1 MKVNRNYY
9 PKERDTELKK
19 GDVVVAT
26 INGILNYNDYPANSP
41 LDETITYVKSKSV
54 DLPFNDLAI
63 ITPEAENSTN
73 IYAQKMDFNTGK
85 YTNLMMMSSPYTY
98 NSMLLA
104 GDSGSDP
111 TFTNTFGI
119 PSYNGSSI
127 FEWGY
132 NIDTSNTTTF
142 LRNAY
147 VYTGFDYRM
156 FLLTPYIEAYKT
168 PLGIKDTTVTD
179 NQFGGYYSEWDS
191 TIYPYVT
198 AVYLLPVKSKYS
210 PPGTYSFL
218 SFPQFSFKNY
228 DFSTERNS
236 YNENYSKLD
245 NTSLTISSLLIPSR
259 VEGLPAIPLFGGC
272 SKRTLKPTVK
282 FKKNPQYSYCYPF
295 FFVNS
300 DYITNVTYGNETTPE
315 GGTYILS
322 SNKITKEVIEKW
334 TNAFGLYWAED
345 KKTAET
351 ADLGKDCTNPKIH
364 LPVIDENGV
373 ATGKSETGKNT
384 TKLPQSGWTNP
395 NDVFNKNNVRPDDDN
410 DYTTKQDLNKPS
422 VSPIGSFTRTY
433 AISGENVK
441 LLSDKIWSGDDTAFK
456 TFIDGLALMGENPIN
471 SIIDIRFYPFEIPNL
486 GNTNKIVL
494 GRNNTGIVG
503 YPLASVDN
511 NIITFGT
518 AKILEKY
525 NCFLDYP
532 PYTKAELIIPNV
544 GSVEL
549 DLTKVM
555 GKNIKLQ
562 VIVDYV
568 TGACTAVV
576 FADNTIIH
584 TLAGTIAIEVPITG
598 TNSAQYAS
606 SVTNSL
612 LSLPSSIGSA
622 ATGISS
628 GNAAQAVS
636 GITGTIGA
644 VGNIISTPLPIS
656 SKNSA
661 TPMCSLFLPQYA
673 YIRVTRP
680 TFEEP
685 DTYKSTFGYAC
696 NLSKRLG
703 DMSGYVV
710 CQNPIIENISA
721 TSDEINMI
729 VQYLESGVII

>member
-9 PKERDTELKK
+9 PTSKDIEYKK
-19 GDVVVAT
+19 GDTVIAT
-26 INGILNYNDYPANSP
+26 GNGPLNYNDYPANFP
-41 LDETITYVKSKSV
+41 LDNSATYVKAKST
-54 DLPFNDLAI
+54 DLPCSRFSVVTPSRI
-63 ITPEAENSTN
+63 IDGAETATTFYN
-73 IYAQKMDFNTGK
+73 QKIQLTSEKYLNLLGANNWGFGNVIEERYFRKLNGTTG
-85 YTNLMMMSSPYTY
+85 YEY
-98 NSMLLA
+98 
-104 GDSGSDP
+104 
-111 TFTNTFGI
+111 
-119 PSYNGSSI
+119 
-127 FEWGY
+127 GY
-132 NIDTSNTTTF
+132 NIDTSTTSYIPYNICVATSF
-142 LRNAY
+142 SFTAQCAY
-147 VYTGFDYRM
+147 ISITATKYPNSNVDLHPEEFFNGGF
-156 FLLTPYIEAYKT
+156 
-168 PLGIKDTTVTD
+168 
-179 NQFGGYYSEWDS
+179 SEWDS
-191 TIYPYVT
+191 TAFPYVSGVVYCPSITKYNSLLT
-198 AVYLLPVKSKYS
+198 ARVYPFAQL
-210 PPGTYSFL
+210 
-218 SFPQFSFKNY
+218 SFKNY
-228 DFSTERNS
+228 DYNIDRAKYDDDYTVKHDTTTLLISNFGVDNAAERNG
-236 YNENYSKLD
+236 
-245 NTSLTISSLLIPSR
+245 II
-259 VEGLPAIPLFGGC
+259 LFGEVL
-272 SKRTLKPTVK
+272 SPYNAYKPLKN
-282 FKKNPQYSYCYPF
+282 NPQTNYGDPF
-295 FFVNS
+295 FFIGY
-300 DYITNVTYGNETTPE
+300 DYVTNKEFVKKDGSY
-315 GGTYILS
+315 YDFRIS
-322 SNKITKEVIEKW
+322 SNTITKELIEKW
-334 TNAFGLYWAED
+334 ANAFGLYWAED
-345 KKTAET
+345 WNTAKT
-351 ADLGKDCTNPKIH
+351 ADLGKDCTNPKVH
-364 LPVIDENGV
+364 LPIIDENGV
-373 ATGKSETGKNT
+373 TTGKDETGKNT
-384 TKLPQSGWTNP
+384 TKLPQSGWSNP
-395 NDVFNKNNVRPDDDN
+395 DDVFNKNPVRPDDDN
-410 DYTTKQDLNKPS
+410 DYTTNQELNKPS

-486 GNTNKIVL
+486 GASNKIVL

-532 PYTKAELIIPNV
+532 PYTKAELVIPNV
-544 GSVEL
+544 GSVDL

-584 TLAGTIAIEVPITG
+584 TLAGTIAIEVPVTG

-636 GITGTIGA
+636 GITGTLGA
-644 VGNIISTPLPIS
+644 VGNIISTPLPIT

-685 DTYKSTFGYAC
+685 DTYKRTFGYAC

-710 CQNPIIENISA
+710 CQNPILNNSFA
-721 TSDEINMI
+721 TNEEIDQI
-729 VQYLESGVII
+729 IGYLESGVIV

>member
-9 PKERDTELKK
+9 PTENDIEVIEK
-19 GDVVVAT
+19 DRT
-26 INGILNYNDYPANSP
+26 IMTLNGIINYNNYPANVKI
-41 LDETITYVKSKSV
+41 DESITYAKSKSSS
-54 DLPFNDLAI
+54 LPYDNIEI
-63 ITPEAENSTN
+63 ITPSVVIDGAENATQF
-73 IYAQKMDFNTGK
+73 YHQKCDFELGN
-85 YTNLMMMSSPYTY
+85 YTNLMLS
-98 NSMLLA
+98 NDNCNILL
-104 GDSGSDP
+104 DRQSDI
-111 TFTNTFGI
+111 TNVQSYGL
-119 PSYNGSSI
+119 PSYKGSSRY
-127 FEWGY
+127 EWGY
-132 NIDTSNTTTF
+132 NIDTSTTQYNLTTQR
-142 LRNAY
+142 L
-147 VYTGFDYRM
+147 VTGFDFRAICGTIY
-156 FLLTPYIEAYKT
+156 LIAYSDANRTKMWS
-168 PLGIKDTTVTD
+168 GYFSGWD
-179 NQFGGYYSEWDS
+179 NTQ
-191 TIYPYVT
+191 YPYVGYAEYQICKT
-198 AVYLLPVKSKYS
+198 KYNKSKILY
-210 PPGTYSFL
+210 PITQL
-218 SFPQFSFKNY
+218 SFKNY
-228 DFSTERNS
+228 DFAKGKNN
-236 YNENYSKLD
+236 YNDNYTKLD
-245 NTSLTISSLLIPSR
+245 TTSLNFPTLAQIGATGTL
-259 VEGLPAIPLFGGC
+259 AIPLFSALG
-272 SKRTLKPTVK
+272 KRTVSNTFGVTKI
-282 FKKNPQYSYCYPF
+282 PQYSYSYPF
-295 FFVNS
+295 FYIQGK
-300 DYITNVTYGNETTPE
+300 YITDIVFDTKYQ
-315 GGTYILS
+315 S
-322 SNKITKEVIEKW
+322 SYTFYACSNIITKKILEEWV
-334 TNAFGLYWAED
+334 NAFGLYWAED
-345 KKTAET
+345 RKTAET

-364 LPVIDENGV
+364 LPIIDENGV
-373 ATGKSETGKNT
+373 TTGKSETGKNT

-395 NDVFNKNNVRPDDDN
+395 DDVFNKNNVRPDDDN
-410 DYTTKQDLNKPS
+410 DYTTKQELNKPS

-456 TFIDGLALMGENPIN
+456 AFIDGLALMGENPIN

-486 GNTNKIVL
+486 GKSNKIVL

-518 AKILEKY
+518 AKIMEKY

-680 TFEEP
+680 TFDEP

-703 DMSGYVV
+703 DMTGYVV
-710 CQNPIIENISA
+710 CQNPIIDNISA

>member
-9 PKERDTELKK
+9 PTEN
-19 GDVVVAT
+19 DIEVIENDRT
-26 INGILNYNDYPANSP
+26 IMTLNGVINYNNYPANVKI
-41 LDETITYVKSKSV
+41 DESIAYVKSKS
-54 DLPFNDLAI
+54 DSLPYGNLEI
-63 ITPEAENSTN
+63 ITPSVVVAGSENSTQF
-73 IYAQKMDFNTGK
+73 YHQKFDFELGN
-85 YTNLMMMSSPYTY
+85 YVNLMLSNEYY
-98 NSMLLA
+98 NQLITQQTDISKPDIYGL
-104 GDSGSDP
+104 
-111 TFTNTFGI
+111 
-119 PSYNGSSI
+119 PSYNGTKSY
-127 FEWGY
+127 EWGY
-132 NIDTSNTTTF
+132 NIDTSTTEYNLKTQR
-142 LRNAY
+142 LA
-147 VYTGFDYRM
+147 TGFDFRSICGYV
-156 FLLTPYIEAYKT
+156 YIQAYSDEKHT
-168 PLGIKDTTVTD
+168 KGF
-179 NQFGGYYSEWDS
+179 NGYFSEWDS
-191 TIYPYVT
+191 TAYPYVSYVGYYIT
-198 AVYLLPVKSKYS
+198 TTKYNTKETLT
-210 PPGTYSFL
+210 PIAQL
-218 SFPQFSFKNY
+218 SFKNY
-228 DFSTERNS
+228 DFAKEKEK
-236 YNENYSKLD
+236 YNDDYQKSD
-245 NTSLTISSLLIPSR
+245 NTSLSFSSLASMVSGALGTNVIT
-259 VEGLPAIPLFGGC
+259 LFGGVG
-272 SKRTLKPTVK
+272 SYTTAIQTTLMKH
-282 FKKNPQYSYCYPF
+282 PQHNYCYPF
-295 FFVNS
+295 FFVRGK
-300 DYITNVTYGNETTPE
+300 YITNIEFYQNRGQYNDF
-315 GGTYILS
+315 YIS
-322 SNKITKEVIEKW
+322 SNIITKKLIEEW
-334 TNAFGLYWAED
+334 ANAFGLYWAED
-345 KKTAET
+345 LKTAQT
-351 ADLGKDCTNPKIH
+351 ADLGKDCTNPKVH

-373 ATGKSETGKNT
+373 TTGKSETGKNT

-395 NDVFNKNNVRPDDDN
+395 SDVFDKNPVRPDDDN
-410 DYTTKQDLNKPS
+410 DYTTKQELNKPS

-518 AKILEKY
+518 AKIMEKY

-532 PYTKAELIIPNV
+532 PYTKAELVIPNV
-544 GSVEL
+544 GSIEL

-644 VGNIISTPLPIS
+644 VGNIVSTPLPIS

-696 NLSKRLG
+696 NLTRRLG

-721 TSDEINMI
+721 TSDEINTI

>member
-9 PKERDTELKK
+9 LTENDIEITKDERTI
-19 GDVVVAT
+19 AT
-26 INGILNYNDYPANSP
+26 VNGPVNYENFAPNTKM
-41 LDETITYVKSKSV
+41 DESISYVKSKISS
-54 DLPFNDLAI
+54 LPYDDIAI
-63 ITPEAENSTN
+63 ITPSHLVKGAENATN
-73 IYAQKMDFNTGK
+73 FHKQKYNLTNSN
-85 YTNLMMMSSPYTY
+85 YVNLMLSYYSWTEFIGERTDPY
-98 NSMLLA
+98 
-104 GDSGSDP
+104 DP
-111 TFTNTFGI
+111 SKFGLPSFNGTNGW
-119 PSYNGSSI
+119 
-127 FEWGY
+127 EWGY
-132 NIDTSNTTTF
+132 NIDTSTTQYTIQNQRLF
-142 LRNAY
+142 
-147 VYTGFDYRM
+147 TGFDFRM
-156 FLLTPYIEAYKT
+156 FCGYIYMIAYSD
-168 PLGIKDTTVTD
+168 PAGQNDGW
-179 NQFGGYYSEWDS
+179 NGYLADWDS
-191 TIYPYVT
+191 AKYPYV
-198 AVYLLPVKSKYS
+198 AKVLYS
-210 PPGTYSFL
+210 IAYNRNYNDINHNSELFAIT
-218 SFPQFSFKNY
+218 PQFSFKNINTTQ
-228 DFSTERNS
+228 DKNT
-236 YNENYSKLD
+236 YNADYPEYD
-245 NTSLTISSLLIPSR
+245 NTSLVVCGYP
-259 VEGLPAIPLFGGC
+259 EGGITLFGGVGKGSNLAVGYTAC
-272 SKRTLKPTVK
+272 NN
-282 FKKNPQYSYCYPF
+282 NPQTNFGFPF
-295 FFVNS
+295 IFTRWGYVTDIQSHNPGSDPNS
-300 DYITNVTYGNETTPE
+300 AFEFCFTSKI
-315 GGTYILS
+315 
-322 SNKITKEVIEKW
+322 ITKKIIEEW
-334 TNAFGLYWAED
+334 ANAFGLYWAED
-345 KKTAET
+345 LDTAET
-351 ADLGKDCTNPKIH
+351 AYLGKDCTNPKVH

-373 ATGKSETGKNT
+373 TTGKSETGKNT

-395 NDVFNKNNVRPDDDN
+395 DDVFNKNNVRPDDDN
-410 DYTTKQDLNKPS
+410 DYTTKQELNKPS
-422 VSPIGSFTRTY
+422 VSPIGSFARTY

-486 GNTNKIVL
+486 GTSNKIVL

-503 YPLASVDN
+503 YPLSSVDN

-518 AKILEKY
+518 AKIMEKY

-532 PYTKAELIIPNV
+532 PYTKAELVIPNV
-544 GSVEL
+544 GSIEL

-661 TPMCSLFLPQYA
+661 TPMCSLFMPQYA

-696 NLSKRLG
+696 NLTKRLG
-703 DMSGYVV
+703 DMSGYAV

-721 TSDEINMI
+721 TSDEINTI
-729 VQYLESGVII
+729 IQYLESGVII